1 MKPLLPAL
9 LFLATPLHAESIKYW
24 SYKSKDSDPPSYVE
38 LHEPKAPNAVAT
50 VTFLN
55 DTVHSTDEK
64 FDLTYDG
71 LTVTFLFDWQFDG
84 THDERLTVL
93 PPEGYVAVPS
103 EVIVPEG
110 DTATIHIYKWEG
122 M

>member
-1 MKPLLPAL
+1 MRHVIAAILA
-9 LFLATPLHAESIKYW
+9 ATPLHAESIKTW
-24 SYKSKDSDPPSYVE
+24 EFEISAARSYVE
-38 LHEPKAPNAVAT
+38 LHAPTVPGAVAT

-55 DTVHSTDEK
+55 DVVHSTDER
-64 FDLTYDG
+64 FDLTWND
-71 LTVTFLFDWQFDG
+71 LQVTFLFDWQYDD

-110 DTATIHIYKWEG
+110 DTAVVHIYKWEG

>member
-1 MKPLLPAL
+1 MLRAMITLL
-9 LFLATPLHAESIKYW
+9 LATPLHAESIKTWEYPI
-24 SYKSKDSDPPSYVE
+24 SPARSYVE
-38 LHEPKAPNAVAT
+38 VHAPTAPNAVAT

-71 LTVTFLFDWQFDG
+71 LTVTFLFDWQFDD